1 MWVNVMIGIYKI
13 TNTIN
18 NKIYIGQS
26 VNIQERISE
35 HKRLAYDAK
44 FLNKFQYPLYLALNK
59 YGVEKFTFEIIMECK
74 EEELNY
80 WEQYWIEKLNT
91 YIHNTNS
98 QGYNLTRGGD
108 GHRTISQE
116 QIEEIITL
124 WNEGL
129 STGDISLITEIEK
142 HAIIRYLKENTN
154 YTVEESNKRGH
165 INSSIHHQKVINI
178 YNKYGKLI
186 YNFNSVKEAGEK
198 LNILAKEISAVV
210 SNRKP
215 SLHGMFFLDI
225 NEDQVEGLIN
235 RMQRQKPPAVIETNE
250 DNTKILNI
258 FFTKDDIKRYLQRD
272 QISSV
277 QPCCKGHCKS
287 AYGHYWM
294 YLHQYIKQFGL
305 EYSLITEDGFA
316 EEKIK

>member
-1 MWVNVMIGIYKI
+1 MIGIYKI
-13 TNTIN
+13 TNILN
-18 NKIYIGQS
+18 NKMYIGQS
-26 VNIQERISE
+26 INIQERFSE
-35 HKRLAYDAK
+35 YKRLAQDIN

-59 YGVEKFTFEIIMECK
+59 YGIDKFKFEIIMECK

-80 WEQYWIEKLNT
+80 WEQYWINILNT
-91 YIHNTNS
+91 YIHNPNS

-108 GHRTISQE
+108 GHRIISNE
-116 QIEEIITL
+116 QIKEIITL

-154 YTVEESNKRGH
+154 YTIEESNKRGH
-165 INSSIHHQKVINI
+165 INSSIHHQKAINV

-186 YNFNSVKEAGEK
+186 YNFSSVKEAGEK
-198 LNILAKEISAVV
+198 LNILAKEISSVV

-215 SLHGMFFLDI
+215 SLYGMFFLDA
-225 NEDQVEGLIN
+225 NEDQIKGLID
-235 RMQRQKPPAVIETNE
+235 RMRRQKPPAVIETDK
-250 DNTKILNI
+250 DNIQILNI
-258 FFTKDDIKRYLQRD
+258 FFTKNEIKKYLQRD
-272 QISSV
+272 QISSI
-277 QPCCKGHCKS
+277 QPCCKGHYKS

-294 YLHQYIKQFGL
+294 YLYQYIEKFEL
-305 EYSLITEDGFA
+305 KYLSITEDGFA